1 MYLLKGKYGRRFRRT
16 DAIYLFWEIVI
27 DKFKD
32 NLKFINIVNF
42 ALNRFYRKSTGQ
54 EEMFCTIS
62 LNKRFVL
69 EDLLNVLKK
78 HSNYL
83 FLRDF
88 DITDE
93 FSQVGVII
101 NFKSSKDINSLS
113 TELNRTYSGVNIKF
127 LNKQALG

>member
-1 MYLLKGKYGRRFRRT
+1 MIPKHH
-16 DAIYLFWEIVI
+16 WV
-27 DKFKD
+27 
-32 NLKFINIVNF
+32 F
-42 ALNRFYRKSTGQ
+42 AAKTYAKTTPSESYQQTQPPGQ

-101 NFKSSKDINSLS
+101 NFKNSKDINSLS

>member
-1 MYLLKGKYGRRFRRT
+1 MFNKKACLLV
-16 DAIYLFWEIVI
+16 E
-27 DKFKD
+27 
-32 NLKFINIVNF
+32 
-42 ALNRFYRKSTGQ
+42 Q
-54 EEMFCTIS
+54 EDMFCTIS
-62 LNKRFVL
+62 LNKRFIL
-69 EDLLNVLKK
+69 EKLLSILKK

-101 NFKSSKDINSLS
+101 NFKNSGDINLLS
-113 TELNRTYSGVNIKF
+113 TELNNTYPGVNIKF